1 MEEKQK
7 FTAQYMENVVM
18 TNNRLRVS
26 ESFDLVSR
34 QIKIGSKSAML
45 YFIDG
50 FIKDDLMEKIMSF
63 MMGATDEKLS
73 GLNTARDFA
82 DAFVPYVETEVVSD
96 LDSFETYVFSGA
108 LGMVLEGYRDAVII
122 DARTYP
128 ARSVGEPEN
137 DKVLRGSHDGFVETL
152 IFNTALIRRRVRDTN
167 LTMQIMQIGKKS
179 KTDVV
184 LCYLD
189 GVADEEEVK
198 KLKKK
203 LSQIE
208 VNALTMGHES
218 LAECLVPK
226 QRFNPFP
233 KVRYTER
240 PDSAAASIYEGSML
254 VLTDNSP
261 SVMIIP
267 TGIFDFLQ
275 DTNDYYFPS
284 LIGSYLRIV
293 RIIVFFLT
301 LMLTPVWYLLIEN
314 P

>member
-1 MEEKQK
+1 MVREHFRHHTLFFKGRERMEEKQK

-189 GVADEEEVK
+189 GVAD
-198 KLKKK
+198 
-203 LSQIE
+203 
-208 VNALTMGHES
+208 
-218 LAECLVPK
+218 
-226 QRFNPFP
+226 
-233 KVRYTER
+233 
-240 PDSAAASIYEGSML
+240 
-254 VLTDNSP
+254 
-261 SVMIIP
+261 
-267 TGIFDFLQ
+267 
-275 DTNDYYFPS
+275 DTAK
-284 LIGSYLRIV
+284 
-293 RIIVFFLT
+293 
-301 LMLTPVWYLLIEN
+301 
-314 P
+314 